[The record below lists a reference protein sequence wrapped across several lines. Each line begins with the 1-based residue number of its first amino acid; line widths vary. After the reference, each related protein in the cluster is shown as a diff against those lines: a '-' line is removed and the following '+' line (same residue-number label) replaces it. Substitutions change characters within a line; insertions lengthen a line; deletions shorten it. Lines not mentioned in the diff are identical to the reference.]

1 MGPSVPN
8 FTLIGD
14 GGGHSSLR
22 NSNICQSCAVL
33 ATFSPFSNNSRIYW
47 SRWNMVRNQRLSIYS
62 RRPFFLQSENGYG
75 HGSPQTLQILSKCRA
90 FGWFSP
96 VRRQKKNQY
105 GRHSAS
111 TVSLL
116 YCAKV
121 GPGRRRGHTNPW
133 ISQFGECCGIP
144 VGSSF
149 PRGMRITGPGK
160 IWHVSC
166 GREFTPACNVGPLSA
181 TMGQYSM
188 LPVFQRLER
197 RCL

>member
-96 VRRQKKNQY
+96 VRRQKKTNTDDIRRLPWVCCTVPKSALVADGDTQTPEF
-105 GRHSAS
+105 HSLVNVA
-111 TVSLL
+111 VFRWDHRF
-116 YCAKV
+116 
-121 GPGRRRGHTNPW
+121 PGAW
-133 ISQFGECCGIP
+133 E
-144 VGSSF
+144 
-149 PRGMRITGPGK
+149 
-160 IWHVSC
+160 
-166 GREFTPACNVGPLSA
+166 
-181 TMGQYSM
+181 
-188 LPVFQRLER
+188 
-197 RCL
+197 